1 MNELMKASAAQ
12 CAKVP
17 YRTGADE
24 LLSQVGSLVDYAET
38 VRAMAEERLSPILKG
53 DFPASITAGADELHS
68 PLFEQLRSRLVVVEA
83 TLRDIQHTLDRV
95 DL

>member
-1 MNELMKASAAQ
+1 MNELMKASA
-12 CAKVP
+12 VP
-17 YRTGADE
+17 QRTGADG

-38 VRAMAEERLSPILKG
+38 VRALAEERLSPILKG

-68 PLFEQLRSRLVVVEA
+68 PLFEQLRSRLAVVEA
-83 TLRDIQHTLDRV
+83 TLRDIEHTLERV